1 MTPIAEGNPGR
12 GKHPFRQSHPTPR
25 DHRRSR
31 GVDGDPKRTGV
42 FRPAHVTRVGRVHL
56 DHAHAEARRAGVDH
70 GLEQAVGERAQPAG
84 EVPPDKLPQRR
95 HLLEIQVLDDDGP
108 AVLHRQVNNGG
119 NRGPKNRFR
128 PVGRQ
133 GRGLNREVPRQALQ
147 RVPAA
152 VNRHERDEADIEVQA
167 DGAVG
172 EG

>member
-70 GLEQAVGERAQPAG
+70 GLEQAVGERAQRL
-84 EVPPDKLPQRR
+84 KIFRR
-95 HLLEIQVLDDDGP
+95 GRD
-108 AVLHRQVNNGG
+108 R
-119 NRGPKNRFR
+119 RRFR
-128 PVGRQ
+128 GVS
-133 GRGLNREVPRQALQ
+133 
-147 RVPAA
+147 A
-152 VNRHERDEADIEVQA
+152 VSSRS
-167 DGAVG
+167 
-172 EG
+172 